1 MAVRAHDRRRH
12 RAVPV
17 EAALAP
23 VFNAVLPVFGL
34 VACGLLAG
42 RFGLVTQAS
51 SEALNQFVY
60 AFALPAMLFV
70 AVYRGSLEEILSGY
84 FLAAVVIATLST
96 ALVGYALSRRAQKAG
111 RPESILRGLNGSFAN
126 TGFLGIPLVAVA
138 YGERAVLPA
147 ALATVATNL
156 FSFAV
161 AIVCLELATNPRGG
175 SILKTLGG
183 VARSPLIWPIA
194 LAVLLVALGIKVP
207 VAAEKFASL
216 LAAAAGPCALF
227 AIGLFVSQLSIREG
241 IAAAWPSTALKL
253 VLHPALTALLVFW
266 LLPVDPFWA
275 MIGVVC
281 ASLPLGATAFVLAQ
295 RYKLLEAETS
305 TGAVL
310 STGVSVFTVSL
321 VMLLVPQTARGD
333 DAVQML
339 LQGGGQVLF
348 IRHATTTP
356 GVGDPD
362 GFRIED
368 CKTQRNLSGE
378 GRAEARRLGEA
389 LRKHKAP
396 IGKVL
401 SSPWCRCHDT
411 AQLAFGRQATTW
423 NPLSN
428 LFGRRELAD
437 AQVRELR
444 ARIGSY
450 TGKDNLVMI
459 SHGSV
464 AAPLTGISPQQA
476 EVIVLTPLGGDRFRV
491 AGRIPPPGSPP

>member
-1 MAVRAHDRRRH
+1 
-12 RAVPV
+12 V
-17 EAALAP
+17 EATLAP
-23 VFNAVLPVFGL
+23 VLNAVLPVFGL

-96 ALVGYALSRRAQKAG
+96 ALVGYVVSRRVQGAG

-161 AIVCLELATNPRGG
+161 AIVCLEMATNPRGG

-194 LAVLLVALGIKVP
+194 LAVLFVALEIKVP
-207 VAAEKFASL
+207 VPAEKFASL

-241 IAAAWPSTALKL
+241 VAAAWPSTALKL
-253 VLHPALTALLVFW
+253 ALHPALTALLVFW

-321 VMLLVPQTARGD
+321 VMLLVPQNARGA
-333 DAVQML
+333 DADEAWKL
-339 LQGGGQVLF
+339 AQGGGQVLF

-356 GVGDPD
+356 GFGDPN
-362 GFRIED
+362 GFRLDD
-368 CKTQRNLSGE
+368 CKTQRNLSAE
-378 GRAEARRLGEA
+378 GRAEARRLGET
-389 LRKHKAP
+389 LLKHKVP
-396 IGKVL
+396 VGEVL

-411 AQLAFGRQATTW
+411 ARLALGREATSW
-423 NPLSN
+423 SALGN
-428 LFGRRELAD
+428 LFGRRELAE
-437 AQVRELR
+437 AQVRDLR

-450 TGKDNLVMI
+450 RGKGNLVLI

-464 AAPLTGISPQQA
+464 AVPLTGVSPQQA
-476 EVIVLTPLGGDRFRV
+476 EIIVLTPQGGDKFRV
-491 AGRIPPPGSPP
+491 AGRIAPP